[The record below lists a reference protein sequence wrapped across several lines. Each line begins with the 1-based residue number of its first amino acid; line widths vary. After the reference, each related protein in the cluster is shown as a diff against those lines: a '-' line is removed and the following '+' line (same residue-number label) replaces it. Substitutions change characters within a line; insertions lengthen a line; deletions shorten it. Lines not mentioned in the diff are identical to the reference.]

1 MNIIIANII
10 LIIIIIV
17 LTIVART
24 MKAIASIR
32 DWHSKIRAQVQ
43 EYLCK
48 GERQTDPPPP
58 PKPEKSDANPSPRK
72 NGA

>member
-10 LIIIIIV
+10 LIIIIIIV

-58 PKPEKSDANPSPRK
+58 PETGKE
-72 NGA
+72 

>member
-10 LIIIIIV
+10 LIIIIIIV

-48 GERQTDPPPP
+48 GERQTEPP
-58 PKPEKSDANPSPRK
+58 PKPDKSDANPSPRK